1 VEPSL
6 SRLPGGFSTRAVRGA
21 THLPEVVEQPVS
33 APIWLSS
40 TWAVGHSEE
49 LGELL
54 TDRREGYVYGRY
66 DNPTATTLH
75 EVVASLHDAEAA
87 WSLAS
92 GTAALHATLDVLR
105 GSGRVLA
112 TSMLYG
118 GTWALLRRLERDAG
132 WRVDHAPLATVADL
146 DAVLDAEHTVVH
158 VETVANPSTVVT
170 DLAGI
175 AARCRERGVEL
186 VVDNTFASPYLCRPI
201 GLGATAVVESATK
214 FLGGHGDVVAGV
226 VAGDRTLIERVRAH
240 TFELGA
246 SLGAFD
252 AWLVLRG
259 VQTLALR
266 VRAAAANAEAC
277 AQALATASTAHG
289 DVEVVRYPGLAD
301 HPQHDLATALF
312 EGRGYGAQLSFD
324 LPTRAAATA
333 FADACEVFARA
344 SSLGG
349 THSLVLH
356 PASTSHRQLDATA
369 LAAAGLNPGTVRLSV
384 GIEDAA
390 DLLADL
396 SRGLEAARAVT
407 ATGDGDDR
415 TGEDDDRT
423 GEDDDRTG
431 EDDDR
436 TGRDPVA
443 TGGETT

>member
-21 THLPEVVEQPVS
+21 TQLPAVTEHPVS

-40 TWAVGHSEE
+40 TWGVARSEE

-54 TDRREGYVYGRY
+54 TDRRDGYVYGRY

-75 EVVASLHDAEAA
+75 TVIASLHEAEAA

-132 WRVDHAPLATVADL
+132 WRIDHAPIATVDDL
-146 DAVLDAEHTVVH
+146 DAALTPEHTVVH
-158 VETVANPSTVVT
+158 VETVANPATVVT
-170 DLAGI
+170 DLPAI

-186 VVDNTFASPYLCRPI
+186 VVDNTFASPYLCRPVAH
-201 GLGATAVVESATK
+201 GATAVVESATK

-226 VAGDRTLIERVRAH
+226 VAGDRTLIERVRTH

-246 SLGAFD
+246 SLGAFE

-266 VRAAAANAEAC
+266 VRAATANADAC
-277 AQALATASTAHG
+277 AHALATAATSSS
-289 DVEVVRYPGLAD
+289 DVEVVRYPGLVD
-301 HPQHDLATALF
+301 HPQHALATRLF
-312 EGRGYGAQLSFD
+312 DGRGYGAQLAFD
-324 LPTRAAATA
+324 LPSRAAAAA
-333 FADACEVFARA
+333 FADACEVFVRA

-356 PASTSHRQLDATA
+356 PASTSHRQLDEQA
-369 LAAAGLNPGTVRLSV
+369 LEAAGLGPGTVRLSI
-384 GIEDAA
+384 GIEDEA
-390 DLLADL
+390 DLLADID
-396 SRGLEAARAVT
+396 RGLSAARRAVAAGPEGDAPRT
-407 ATGDGDDR
+407 AEESTR
-415 TGEDDDRT
+415 
-423 GEDDDRTG
+423 
-431 EDDDR
+431 
-436 TGRDPVA
+436 
-443 TGGETT
+443 

>member
-1 VEPSL
+1 MEPSL
-6 SRLPGGFSTRAVRGA
+6 SRMPGGFATRAVRGA
-21 THLPEVVEQPVS
+21 TQLPSVAQQPVS

-40 TWAVGHSEE
+40 TWAADRSDE

-54 TDRREGYVYGRY
+54 TDRRDGYVYGRY

-75 EVVASLHDAEAA
+75 EVIASLHQAEAA

-132 WRVDHAPLATVADL
+132 WQVDHAPLATVADL
-146 DAVLDAEHTVVH
+146 DAALTAEHTVVH

-170 DLAGI
+170 DLPGI

-186 VVDNTFASPYLCRPI
+186 VVDNTFASPYLCRPVE
-201 GLGATAVVESATK
+201 LGATAVVESATK

-246 SLGAFD
+246 SLGAFE

-266 VRAAAANAEAC
+266 VRAAAGNAAAC
-277 AQALATASTAHG
+277 ADALATAVAAGSS
-289 DVEVVRYPGLAD
+289 DIEVVRYPGLAD
-301 HPQHDLATALF
+301 HPQHDLATQLF
-312 EGRGYGAQLSFD
+312 GGRGYGAQLSFD
-324 LPTRAAATA
+324 LPSRPAAAA

-356 PASTSHRQLDATA
+356 PASTSHRQLDAGA
-369 LAAAGLNPGTVRLSV
+369 LAAAGLGPGTVRLSV
-384 GIEDAA
+384 GIEDEV

-396 SRGLEAARAVT
+396 VRGLEAAHA
-407 ATGDGDDR
+407 
-415 TGEDDDRT
+415 
-423 GEDDDRTG
+423 
-431 EDDDR
+431 
-436 TGRDPVA
+436 A